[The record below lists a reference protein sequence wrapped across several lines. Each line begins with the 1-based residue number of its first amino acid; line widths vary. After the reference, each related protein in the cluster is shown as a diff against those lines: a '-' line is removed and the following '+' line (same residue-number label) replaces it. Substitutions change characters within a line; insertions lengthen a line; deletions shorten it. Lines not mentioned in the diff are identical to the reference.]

1 MTFADIF
8 DVNKWQENMSE
19 LVDGWITAL
28 NIAPAY
34 TEEFKVTLAVVSLI
48 VLCVVADLLFK
59 RLILTSINRIAR
71 NTETDW
77 DDVLVEKKVFHNLAH
92 LVPPLILELLLPVFF
107 QGHSWIIFG
116 GLKVAETYLSIVV
129 IALVIAL
136 IRALEVFGERHPYM
150 KDKPVGSYTQ
160 LVRIL
165 VYVVGGIYV
174 ISVLLDKSPLGI
186 FSALGAMSVVLM
198 LVFKDTILGFAASIQ
213 LAANDMVKIGDWV
226 EFPKYGADGEI
237 MEIKLQTIK
246 VRNWDKTITNVPT
259 YAFVSDAFK
268 NWRGME
274 ESGGRRIKRSVFID
288 MSTIRLCDEEMLER
302 YRKIKYITK
311 YLSDKQEEIA
321 AHNSKEGL
329 DLSSLVNG
337 RRITNMGTFR
347 AYVAAYLENHPMIN
361 KEMTFLVRQLQPTE
375 HGLPLEVYVFS
386 SEKSWAKY
394 ENIQADIFDHIL
406 SIVKEFDLKIFQNPT
421 GSDFQNLLK

>member
-1 MTFADIF
+1 MAVGDLF
-8 DVNKWQENMSE
+8 DVNSWQANAEK
-19 LVDGWITAL
+19 LVEGWIHQL
-28 NIAPAY
+28 NIPAAY
-34 TEEFKVTLAVVSLI
+34 AEEFKVTIAV
-48 VLCVVADLLFK
+48 LLLVIICFLGDTIFK

-77 DDVLVEKKVFHNLAH
+77 DDILVEKKVFHNIAH
-92 LVPPLILELLLPVFF
+92 LVPPLLLELLTPLFF
-107 QGHSWIIFG
+107 KGHSWIISVG
-116 GLKVAETYLSIVV
+116 YKIAETYLAIVV
-129 IALVIAL
+129 ILLVVAL
-136 IRALEVFGERHPYM
+136 IRALEVFGARHPYM
-150 KDKPVGSYTQ
+150 KDKPVTSYTQ
-160 LVRIL
+160 LIRII
-165 VYVVGGIYV
+165 VYIVGGIYV

-274 ESGGRRIKRSVFID
+274 ESGGRRIKRSIFID
-288 MSTIRLCDEEMLER
+288 MNSIRLCDEAMLER
-302 YRKIKYITK
+302 YKKIKHITT
-311 YLSDKQEEIA
+311 YLERKQEEIT
-321 AHNSKEGL
+321 AHNMQEGL
-329 DLSSLVNG
+329 DLSVLVNG

-347 AYVAAYLENHPMIN
+347 AYVSAYLDNHPMIN
-361 KEMTFLVRQLQPTE
+361 KEMTFLVRHLQPTSQ
-375 HGLPLEVYVFS
+375 GLPLEIYVFS
-386 SEKSWAKY
+386 KEKRWANY
-394 ENIQADIFDHIL
+394 ESIQADVFDHIL
-406 SIVKEFDLKIFQNPT
+406 SIVKEFDLRIFQNPT